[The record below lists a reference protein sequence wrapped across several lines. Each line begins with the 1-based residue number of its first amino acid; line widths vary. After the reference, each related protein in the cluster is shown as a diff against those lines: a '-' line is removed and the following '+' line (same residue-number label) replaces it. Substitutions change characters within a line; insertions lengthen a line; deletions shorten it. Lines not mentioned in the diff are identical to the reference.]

1 MYQVWFTLCSF
12 LAIQLMV
19 SKDKTCASAP
29 CELVPGIPPE
39 TGGTRHMRNK
49 NALPGLSPGRQDG
62 GHDPATGGYGIGR
75 DKGTLRH
82 SLAEH
87 PA

>member
-1 MYQVWFTLCSF
+1 MVHIMQL

-29 CELVPGIPPE
+29 CEHVPGIPPE

-62 GHDPATGGYGIGR
+62 GHDPATGGYGIGW